1 MTSPYSDLERPA
13 LNERALQR
21 ALMGPGG
28 FVSALRVLPEADSTN
43 SVLMA
48 AAGDGAPHGSVLV
61 AELQRAGRGRLG
73 RSWQAPARSG
83 LFVSV
88 LVRPEQ
94 VPPAQWGWLPLL
106 AGVAARSAVAGMT
119 RLDVALKWPNDLIV
133 ETDRAGAADA
143 PDSTAPA
150 APQAPA
156 TPAAEPESGY
166 GAGRKLGGILVERV
180 SGAAPAAVIGIGVNV
195 TLRADELPAAHATS
209 LALAGAEVTDRDT
222 LLRTLLRSLGTWY
235 GDWAAA
241 AGDADR
247 CGLLAAYRAA
257 CATIGREVRAD
268 LPGGAA
274 ISGLADGVDGQG
286 RLVIRTGDGAQ
297 TSVSAGDLVHLR

>member
-43 SVLMA
+43 SALMT

-61 AELQRAGRGRLG
+61 AEVQRAGRGRLG

-94 VPPAQWGWLPLL
+94 VPPARWGWLPLL

-133 ETDRAGAADA
+133 EKDLAGAADSV
-143 PDSTAPA
+143 DPA
-150 APQAPA
+150 APQAQ
-156 TPAAEPESGY
+156 AAAPESGY

-180 SGAAPAAVIGIGVNV
+180 SGAAPAAVIGIGLNV

-222 LLRTLLRSLGTWY
+222 LLRTLLRTLGTWY

-241 AGDADR
+241 AGDAER

-268 LPGGAA
+268 LPGGAV

-286 RLVIRTGDGAQ
+286 RLVIRTADGAQ
-297 TSVSAGDLVHLR
+297 TPVSAGDLVHLR